1 MTRLIAILAVMAM
14 PLAASAQTSFTA
26 AIDGPQAIGCEPGGA
41 GTGPSVGTGSGSFTL
56 NEGTGV
62 LSYSISFS
70 GLEGAESIAHVH
82 GPALPGFPAGIVFG
96 LLAGSPKVGSSPALS
111 AGNVTDLQAGLYY
124 VNIHSTLCGGGEIRG
139 QVHPVVELSVSI
151 DSVQAAT
158 VDDGGT
164 GSGAGTVVLDLISD
178 EIAFDISFSGISGT
192 ETAAHFHGPA
202 DVGVPAGVL
211 YALPLG
217 SPKEGTIALVD
228 LMAGAYP
235 VAQQVAD
242 LLGGLWYVNIHTSPG
257 FALGEIRGQVN
268 RIEGLTAP
276 IDAAQAGNAGTAAS
290 GSGFG
295 DFRFN
300 PGTGELEYSI
310 SFGGL
315 SSPESI
321 AHLHGPAIPGV
332 PAGVLYGLPN
342 GSPKEG
348 TIALVDLMAGAY
360 PVAQQVADLRDGMWY
375 VNIHSEDF
383 TSGEIRGQVNLGL
396 TLLASIDAEQAGGG
410 DRAGSGTGTLI
421 FDEIDNS
428 LSYDIEFS
436 GLTGMEAAA
445 HIHGPASPGLP
456 AGVVYSLPAGSPKS
470 GTITLQNPVDSKRAY
485 PILEQ
490 IDELVGGLWYINIH
504 SSLFLGG
511 EIRGQI
517 LAAPEPSGGLL
528 TAAAVLTLGAL
539 QRRRRKA

>member
-26 AIDGPQAIGCEPGGA
+26 AIDGPQAVGCEPGGA
-41 GTGPSVGTGSGSFTL
+41 GTGPSVGTGTGALTL
-56 NEGTGV
+56 DEGTGV
-62 LSYSISFS
+62 LSFDISYS
-70 GLEGAESIAHVH
+70 GLEGTESVAHVH
-82 GPALPGFPAGIVFG
+82 GPALPGVPAGVVFP
-96 LLAGSPKVGSSPALS
+96 LPLGSPKLGSSPPLTVQQVA
-111 AGNVTDLQAGLYY
+111 DLQAGLYY

-192 ETAAHFHGPA
+192 EVAAHFHGPA
-202 DVGVPAGVL
+202 EVGVPAGVL
-211 YALPLG
+211 YSLPIG
-217 SPKEGTIALVD
+217 SPKQDTVALTD
-228 LMAGAYP
+228 LGDYT
-235 VAQQVAD
+235 VAQQILD
-242 LLGGLWYVNIHTSPG
+242 LLGGLWYVNIHTTPDFTG
-257 FALGEIRGQVN
+257 GEIRGQVN

-276 IDAAQAGNAGTAAS
+276 LDAAQAGNAGTAAS

-300 PGTGELEYSI
+300 PGTAELEYSI

-315 SSPESI
+315 SSPELF
-321 AHLHGPAIPGV
+321 AHLHGPAGPGV

-360 PVAQQVADLRDGMWY
+360 PVAQQVADLRAGMWY
-375 VNIHSEDF
+375 VNIHYQDF
-383 TSGEIRGQVNLGL
+383 TNGEIRGQVNLGL

-410 DRAGSGTGTLI
+410 DRDGDGNGTLV

-436 GLTGMEAAA
+436 GLTGTETAA

-456 AGVVYSLPAGSPKS
+456 AGVVYTILPAGSPKS
-470 GTITLQNPVDSKRAY
+470 GTITLQNPVDFKRDY

-504 SSLFLGG
+504 SSLFPVG

-517 LAAPEPSGGLL
+517 LAAPEPSAGLL

-539 QRRRRKA
+539 QRRRRKG